1 MSHEMEEWLTD
12 DAKGINC
19 KKPFD
24 AKTSKIDYGGFP
36 VCDKNQLMRQATRHN
51 LSKLKCYKN
60 KGKS

>member
-12 DAKGINC
+12 DTKGITC
-19 KKPFD
+19 KKLFD
-24 AKTSKIDYGGFP
+24 AKTNKIDYGGFP
-36 VCDKNQLMRQATRHN
+36 VRDKNQLTHQVTRHN